1 MDINLMITSF
11 PKLLDATVVTV
22 KLLSLSLFFG
32 LFIGL
37 LFAILRLSKNKI
49 INKFAYGYSY
59 VFRGTPLLVQIF
71 IIYFGLGNI
80 EYFRSTFLWVVFK
93 EPYWCAIIAFALN
106 TGAYTSE
113 ILRSAFQTIKPGF
126 IEAGKSLGISN
137 KIIFYKIQIP
147 IAIRQSLPAYG
158 NEIILMMKGTSLA
171 STVTLMDFDLMINSL
186 PKLLGATVVTLKL
199 LSASLFFGL
208 FIGLL
213 FAVLRL
219 NKNKII
225 NKFAY
230 TYSYVFRGTPL
241 LVQIF
246 IIYFGL
252 GQIEYFRSTFLW
264 VVFKEPYWCAIIAF
278 ALNTG
283 AYTSEILRS
292 AFQTIKP
299 GLIEAGKSLGIS
311 NKIIFYKIQ
320 IPIAIRQ
327 SLPAYGNEIILMMK
341 GTSLASTVTL
351 MDLTG
356 VAKYI
361 ISTTF
366 KPIEVFIVAGGIYL
380 FMTFI
385 IHNVIKFLEK
395 KYSFN

>member
-1 MDINLMITSF
+1 MDISLMVSSL
-11 PKLLDATVVTV
+11 PKLLSATVVTL
-22 KLLSLSLFFG
+22 KLLSLSLIFG
-32 LFIGL
+32 LAIGL
-37 LFAILRLSKNKI
+37 LFAILRLNKNQFV
-49 INKFAYGYSY
+49 NKFAYG
-59 VFRGTPLLVQIF
+59 
-71 IIYFGLGNI
+71 
-80 EYFRSTFLWVVFK
+80 
-93 EPYWCAIIAFALN
+93 
-106 TGAYTSE
+106 
-113 ILRSAFQTIKPGF
+113 
-126 IEAGKSLGISN
+126 
-137 KIIFYKIQIP
+137 
-147 IAIRQSLPAYG
+147 
-158 NEIILMMKGTSLA
+158 
-171 STVTLMDFDLMINSL
+171 
-186 PKLLGATVVTLKL
+186 
-199 LSASLFFGL
+199 
-208 FIGLL
+208 
-213 FAVLRL
+213 
-219 NKNKII
+219 
-225 NKFAY
+225 
-230 TYSYVFRGTPL
+230 YSYVFRGTPL

-299 GLIEAGKSLGIS
+299 GIIEAGKSLGIS
-311 NKIIFYKIQ
+311 NKVIFYKIQ
-320 IPIAIRQ
+320 IPVAIRQ

-351 MDLTG
+351 MDITG

-385 IHNVIKFLEK
+385 IHNLIKYLERR
-395 KYSFN
+395 YSFQQ

>member
-1 MDINLMITSF
+1 MDLELMINSF
-11 PKLLDATVVTV
+11 PKLLSAAVITL
-22 KLLSLSLFFG
+22 KLLSVSLIIG

-37 LFAILRLSKNKI
+37 FFAILRLNKNI
-49 INKFAYGYSY
+49 FINRFAYGYSY

-71 IIYFGLGNI
+71 IIYFGLGQI
-80 EYFRSTFLWVVFK
+80 EYLRSTVLWVILK

-113 ILRSAFQTIKPGF
+113 ILRSAFQTIKHGL

-137 KIIFYKIQIP
+137 KVIFYKIQIP

-171 STVTLMDFDLMINSL
+171 STVTI
-186 PKLLGATVVTLKL
+186 
-199 LSASLFFGL
+199 
-208 FIGLL
+208 
-213 FAVLRL
+213 
-219 NKNKII
+219 
-225 NKFAY
+225 
-230 TYSYVFRGTPL
+230 
-241 LVQIF
+241 
-246 IIYFGL
+246 
-252 GQIEYFRSTFLW
+252 
-264 VVFKEPYWCAIIAF
+264 
-278 ALNTG
+278 
-283 AYTSEILRS
+283 
-292 AFQTIKP
+292 
-299 GLIEAGKSLGIS
+299 
-311 NKIIFYKIQ
+311 
-320 IPIAIRQ
+320 
-327 SLPAYGNEIILMMK
+327 
-341 GTSLASTVTL
+341 

>member
-1 MDINLMITSF
+1 MDLELMINSF
-11 PKLLDATVVTV
+11 PKLLNAAVITL
-22 KLLSLSLFFG
+22 KLLSVSLIIG

-37 LFAILRLSKNKI
+37 FFAILRLNKNI
-49 INKFAYGYSY
+49 FINRFAYGYSY

-71 IIYFGLGNI
+71 IIYFGLGQI
-80 EYFRSTFLWVVFK
+80 EYLRSTVLWVILK

-113 ILRSAFQTIKPGF
+113 ILRSAFQTIKPGI

-137 KIIFYKIQIP
+137 KVIFYKIQIP

-171 STVTLMDFDLMINSL
+171 STVTI
-186 PKLLGATVVTLKL
+186 
-199 LSASLFFGL
+199 
-208 FIGLL
+208 
-213 FAVLRL
+213 
-219 NKNKII
+219 
-225 NKFAY
+225 
-230 TYSYVFRGTPL
+230 
-241 LVQIF
+241 
-246 IIYFGL
+246 
-252 GQIEYFRSTFLW
+252 
-264 VVFKEPYWCAIIAF
+264 
-278 ALNTG
+278 
-283 AYTSEILRS
+283 
-292 AFQTIKP
+292 
-299 GLIEAGKSLGIS
+299 
-311 NKIIFYKIQ
+311 
-320 IPIAIRQ
+320 
-327 SLPAYGNEIILMMK
+327 
-341 GTSLASTVTL
+341 

-385 IHNVIKFLEK
+385 VHNVIKFFEK

>member
-1 MDINLMITSF
+1 MDLELMINSF
-11 PKLLDATVVTV
+11 PKLLNAAVITL
-22 KLLSLSLFFG
+22 KLLSVSLIIG

-37 LFAILRLSKNKI
+37 FFAILRLNKNI
-49 INKFAYGYSY
+49 FINRFAYGYSY

-71 IIYFGLGNI
+71 IIYFGLGQI
-80 EYFRSTFLWVVFK
+80 EYLRSTVLWVILK

-113 ILRSAFQTIKPGF
+113 ILRSAFQTIKPGI

-137 KIIFYKIQIP
+137 KVIFYKIQIP

-171 STVTLMDFDLMINSL
+171 STVTI
-186 PKLLGATVVTLKL
+186 
-199 LSASLFFGL
+199 
-208 FIGLL
+208 
-213 FAVLRL
+213 
-219 NKNKII
+219 
-225 NKFAY
+225 
-230 TYSYVFRGTPL
+230 
-241 LVQIF
+241 
-246 IIYFGL
+246 
-252 GQIEYFRSTFLW
+252 
-264 VVFKEPYWCAIIAF
+264 
-278 ALNTG
+278 
-283 AYTSEILRS
+283 
-292 AFQTIKP
+292 
-299 GLIEAGKSLGIS
+299 
-311 NKIIFYKIQ
+311 
-320 IPIAIRQ
+320 
-327 SLPAYGNEIILMMK
+327 
-341 GTSLASTVTL
+341 

-361 ISTTF
+361 ISTSF

>member
-1 MDINLMITSF
+1 MDLELMINSL
-11 PKLLDATVVTV
+11 PKLLNAAVITL
-22 KLLSLSLFFG
+22 KLLSVSLIIG

-37 LFAILRLSKNKI
+37 FFAILRLNKNI
-49 INKFAYGYSY
+49 FINRFAYGYSY

-71 IIYFGLGNI
+71 IIYFGLGQI
-80 EYFRSTFLWVVFK
+80 EYLRSTVLWVILK

-113 ILRSAFQTIKPGF
+113 ILRSAFQTIKLGI

-137 KIIFYKIQIP
+137 KVIFYKIQIP

-171 STVTLMDFDLMINSL
+171 STVTI
-186 PKLLGATVVTLKL
+186 
-199 LSASLFFGL
+199 
-208 FIGLL
+208 
-213 FAVLRL
+213 
-219 NKNKII
+219 
-225 NKFAY
+225 
-230 TYSYVFRGTPL
+230 
-241 LVQIF
+241 
-246 IIYFGL
+246 
-252 GQIEYFRSTFLW
+252 
-264 VVFKEPYWCAIIAF
+264 
-278 ALNTG
+278 
-283 AYTSEILRS
+283 
-292 AFQTIKP
+292 
-299 GLIEAGKSLGIS
+299 
-311 NKIIFYKIQ
+311 
-320 IPIAIRQ
+320 
-327 SLPAYGNEIILMMK
+327 
-341 GTSLASTVTL
+341 

>member
-1 MDINLMITSF
+1 MDLELMINSF
-11 PKLLDATVVTV
+11 PKLLNAAVITL
-22 KLLSLSLFFG
+22 KLLSVSLIVG

-37 LFAILRLSKNKI
+37 FFAILRLNKNI
-49 INKFAYGYSY
+49 FVNRFAYGYSY

-71 IIYFGLGNI
+71 IIYFGLGQI
-80 EYFRSTFLWVVFK
+80 EYLRSTVLWVILK

-113 ILRSAFQTIKPGF
+113 ILRSAFQTIKPGI

-137 KIIFYKIQIP
+137 KVIFYKIQIP

-171 STVTLMDFDLMINSL
+171 STVTI
-186 PKLLGATVVTLKL
+186 
-199 LSASLFFGL
+199 
-208 FIGLL
+208 
-213 FAVLRL
+213 
-219 NKNKII
+219 
-225 NKFAY
+225 
-230 TYSYVFRGTPL
+230 
-241 LVQIF
+241 
-246 IIYFGL
+246 
-252 GQIEYFRSTFLW
+252 
-264 VVFKEPYWCAIIAF
+264 
-278 ALNTG
+278 
-283 AYTSEILRS
+283 
-292 AFQTIKP
+292 
-299 GLIEAGKSLGIS
+299 
-311 NKIIFYKIQ
+311 
-320 IPIAIRQ
+320 
-327 SLPAYGNEIILMMK
+327 
-341 GTSLASTVTL
+341 

-395 KYSFN
+395 KYSFNS